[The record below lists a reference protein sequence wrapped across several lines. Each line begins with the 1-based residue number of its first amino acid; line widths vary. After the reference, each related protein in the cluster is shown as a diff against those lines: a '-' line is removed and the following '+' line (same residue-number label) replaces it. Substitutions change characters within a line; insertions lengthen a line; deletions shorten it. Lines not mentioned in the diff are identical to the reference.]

1 MNRCSHT
8 HDEICHDQRG
18 ECPICL
24 QIADLNQ
31 DIERLQDELADT
43 QLELDEAV
51 KELLQMA
58 G

>member
-1 MNRCSHT
+1 MNLCSHS
-8 HDEICHDQRG
+8 HDEIYHDQRM
-18 ECPICL
+18 CPICQ